1 MRLVNKLL
9 GLTQTSKKQSMAS
22 GAPALG
28 WHPMHGANIE
38 LSEDSSLASRR
49 QSFAQS
55 LVFSDR
61 PLMRGER
68 LWLRLASVSSVAWRG
83 GLRLGVTSG
92 APSTWQRP
100 ALPRYLCPDMTRDRR
115 GRTWARALPEKHCT
129 QGNVIFIQL
138 RSNGDL
144 IWGVNGKE
152 KGVLVSGVET
162 AAPVWA
168 VVDVYGSIS
177 SVELVDPR
185 RSLSDIMAGQEIREA
200 TKGNK
205 KEEGERKVI
214 HNQEILRQRLEMTR
228 AVMSQECHG
237 HNVTISDDGEVAKR
251 TETEFSHGYVFL
263 DSIMNPEETLVV
275 RILETESSYIGSLA
289 FGLTSTD
296 PRFLKSSELPE
307 DSDLLI
313 QRPEYW
319 VSSKDVLPDPQDG
332 DEVSFTVCL
341 DGAVLCS
348 VNGGPQRAL
357 FHTDI
362 SLNTRPFI
370 DIYGAAQKIQI
381 LGVKSSR
388 SSKISCTAPSS
399 PGHSHPA
406 STECVVCYETEV
418 DCVLYSCG
426 HMCMCFQ
433 CAVNQ
438 WSKAGD
444 CPMCRQP
451 IRDVIRTYRA

>member
-1 MRLVNKLL
+1 MMRLVNKLL
-9 GLTQTSKKQSMAS
+9 GLTQTKRTESA
-22 GAPALG
+22 APSLG
-28 WHPMHGANIE
+28 WHPVHGANIR
-38 LSEDSSLASRR
+38 LSEESSLACRS
-49 QSFAQS
+49 QSFAQA

-61 PLMRGER
+61 PLVRGER
-68 LWLRLASVSSVAWRG
+68 LWLRLASVCPVWRG

-92 APSTWQRP
+92 APSTWARP
-100 ALPRYLCPDMTRDRR
+100 GLPRYLCPDMTRDRR

-185 RSLSDIMAGQEIREA
+185 RSLSDIIAGQEVKEA
-200 TKGNK
+200 AKENK
-205 KEEGERKVI
+205 KDAGERKVI
-214 HNQEILRQRLEMTR
+214 HNQEILRQRREMTR
-228 AVMSQECHG
+228 AVLSQECHG
-237 HNVTISDDGEVAKR
+237 HNVSLSDDGEVARR
-251 TETEFSHGYVFL
+251 TETEFSHGFVFL
-263 DSIMNPEETLVV
+263 NSIMNPEETLVV

-289 FGLTSTD
+289 FGLTSAD

-307 DSDLLI
+307 DSDSLS

-388 SSKISCTAPSS
+388 SLKSSSQAPSS
-399 PGHSHPA
+399 PSHSHTA
-406 STECVVCYETEV
+406 STECVVCYESEV

-438 WSKAGD
+438 WSRAGE
-444 CPMCRQP
+444 CPVCRQP
-451 IRDVIRTYRA
+451 IRDVIRTYKA

>member
-9 GLTQTSKKQSMAS
+9 GLSQHDKKCSVART
-22 GAPALG
+22 APALS
-28 WHPMHGANIE
+28 WHPVHGDNIS
-38 LSEDSSLASRR
+38 LSEDSGSASRR

-68 LWLRLASVSSVAWRG
+68 VWLRLSSVSSVAWRG

-100 ALPRYLCPDMTRDRR
+100 SLPRYLCPDMTRDRR
-115 GRTWARALPEKHCT
+115 GRTWARALPEKYCS
-129 QGNVIFIQL
+129 QGNVIFIQV
-138 RSNGDL
+138 RSSGDL

-162 AAPVWA
+162 ATPVWA

-185 RSLSDIMAGQEIREA
+185 RSLTDIMSGQEIKE
-200 TKGNK
+200 TKENK
-205 KEEGERKVI
+205 KETGERKVI
-214 HNQEILRQRLEMTR
+214 HNQDILRQRMQMTR
-228 AVMSQECHG
+228 AVLSKECHG
-237 HNVTISDDGEVAKR
+237 QNVRLSSDGEVAKR

-263 DSIMNPEETLVV
+263 DSIMNPEETLIV
-275 RILETESSYIGSLA
+275 RILETDSSYVGSLA
-289 FGLTSTD
+289 FGLTSAD

-307 DSDLLI
+307 DSDILS

-332 DEVSFTVCL
+332 DEVSLTVSL
-341 DGAVLCS
+341 DGAVICS
-348 VNGGPQRAL
+348 VNGGPQRVL

-370 DIYGAAQKIQI
+370 DIFGATQKIQI
-381 LGVKSSR
+381 LGIKSYSSSQSPSR
-388 SSKISCTAPSS
+388 APSS
-399 PGHSHPA
+399 PSN
-406 STECVVCYETEV
+406 SLTTTECVVCCESEV

-433 CAVNQ
+433 CAVHQ
-438 WSKAGD
+438 WSQAGE
-444 CPMCRQP
+444 CPLCRQA

>member
-9 GLTQTSKKQSMAS
+9 GLSQHDKKCSVART
-22 GAPALG
+22 APALS
-28 WHPMHGANIE
+28 WHPVHGDNIS
-38 LSEDSSLASRR
+38 LSEDSRSASRR

-68 LWLRLASVSSVAWRG
+68 VWLRLSSVSSVAWRG

-100 ALPRYLCPDMTRDRR
+100 SLPRYLCPDMTRDRR
-115 GRTWARALPEKHCT
+115 GRTWARALPEKYCS
-129 QGNVIFIQL
+129 QGNVIFIQV
-138 RSNGDL
+138 RSSGDL

-162 AAPVWA
+162 ATPVWA

-185 RSLSDIMAGQEIREA
+185 RSLTDIMSGQEIKE
-200 TKGNK
+200 TKENK
-205 KEEGERKVI
+205 KETGERKVI
-214 HNQEILRQRLEMTR
+214 HNQDILRQRMQMTR
-228 AVMSQECHG
+228 AVLSQECHG
-237 HNVTISDDGEVAKR
+237 QNVRLSSDGEVAKR

-263 DSIMNPEETLVV
+263 DSIMNPEETLII
-275 RILETESSYIGSLA
+275 RILETDSSYVGSLA
-289 FGLTSTD
+289 FGLTSAD

-307 DSDLLI
+307 DSDILS

-332 DEVSFTVCL
+332 DEVSLTVSL
-341 DGAVLCS
+341 DGAVHCS
-348 VNGGPQRAL
+348 VNGGPQRVL

-370 DIYGAAQKIQI
+370 DIFGATQKIQI
-381 LGVKSSR
+381 LGIKSYSSSQSPSR
-388 SSKISCTAPSS
+388 APSCPS
-399 PGHSHPA
+399 ISLA
-406 STECVVCYETEV
+406 TTECVVCCESEV

-438 WSKAGD
+438 WAKAGE
-444 CPMCRQP
+444 CPICRQP
-451 IRDVIRTYRA
+451 IKDVIRTYRA

>member
-9 GLTQTSKKQSMAS
+9 GLSQHDKKCSVART
-22 GAPALG
+22 APALS
-28 WHPMHGANIE
+28 WHPVHGDNIS
-38 LSEDSSLASRR
+38 LSEDSRSASRR

-68 LWLRLASVSSVAWRG
+68 VWLRLSSVSSVAWRG

-100 ALPRYLCPDMTRDRR
+100 SLPRYLCPDMTRDRR
-115 GRTWARALPEKHCT
+115 GRTWARALPEKYCS
-129 QGNVIFIQL
+129 QGNVIFIQV
-138 RSNGDL
+138 RSSGDL

-162 AAPVWA
+162 ATPVWA

-185 RSLSDIMAGQEIREA
+185 RSLTDIMSAQEIKE
-200 TKGNK
+200 TKENK
-205 KEEGERKVI
+205 KETGERKVI
-214 HNQEILRQRLEMTR
+214 HNQDILRQRMQMTR
-228 AVMSQECHG
+228 AVLSQECHG
-237 HNVTISDDGEVAKR
+237 QNVRLSSDGEVAKR

-263 DSIMNPEETLVV
+263 DSIMNPEETLII
-275 RILETESSYIGSLA
+275 RILETDSSYVGSLA
-289 FGLTSTD
+289 FGLTSAD

-307 DSDLLI
+307 DSDILS

-332 DEVSFTVCL
+332 DEVSLSVSL
-341 DGAVLCS
+341 DGAVHCS
-348 VNGGPQRAL
+348 VNGGPQRVL

-370 DIYGAAQKIQI
+370 DIFGATQKIQI
-381 LGVKSSR
+381 LGIKSYSSSQSPSR
-388 SSKISCTAPSS
+388 APSS
-399 PGHSHPA
+399 PSNSLA
-406 STECVVCYETEV
+406 TTECVVCCESEV

-438 WSKAGD
+438 WAKAGE
-444 CPMCRQP
+444 CPICRQP
-451 IRDVIRTYRA
+451 IKDVIRTYRA

>member
-1 MRLVNKLL
+1 MMRLVNKLL
-9 GLTQTSKKQSMAS
+9 GLTQTKRQTESTSPS
-22 GAPALG
+22 LG
-28 WHPMHGANIE
+28 WHPVHGANI
-38 LSEDSSLASRR
+38 LLEDSSLASRS
-49 QSFAQS
+49 QSFAQA

-61 PLMRGER
+61 PLIKGER
-68 LWLRLASVSSVAWRG
+68 LWLRLASVSSVSWRG

-92 APSTWQRP
+92 APSTWARP
-100 ALPRYLCPDMTRDRR
+100 QLPRYLCPDMTRDKR
-115 GRTWARALPEKHCT
+115 GRTWARALPQKHCI

-144 IWGVNGKE
+144 IWGLNGKE

-168 VVDVYGSIS
+168 VVDVYGSVS

-185 RSLSDIMAGQEIREA
+185 RSLSDIMTGQEIKEA
-200 TKGNK
+200 VKENK
-205 KEEGERKVI
+205 KEAGERKVI
-214 HNQEILRQRLEMTR
+214 HNQEILRQRLAMSR
-228 AVMSQECHG
+228 AVLSQECHG
-237 HNVTISDDGEVAKR
+237 HNVSLSEDGEVATR
-251 TETEFSHGYVFL
+251 TDTEFSHGYVFL

-289 FGLTSTD
+289 FGLTSAD

-307 DSDLLI
+307 DSDILS

-332 DEVSFTVCL
+332 DEVSFTICL

-370 DIYGAAQKIQI
+370 DIYGVAQKIQI
-381 LGVKSSR
+381 LGVKSSP
-388 SSKISCTAPSS
+388 SSKSASQAPSS
-399 PGHSHPA
+399 PSHTA
-406 STECVVCYETEV
+406 STECVICYESEV
-418 DCVLYSCG
+418 DCVIYSCG
-426 HMCMCFQ
+426 HMCLCFQ

-438 WSKAGD
+438 WSRAGE
-444 CPMCRQP
+444 CPVCRQP

>member
-1 MRLVNKLL
+1 MMRLVSKLL
-9 GLTQTSKKQSMAS
+9 GLTQTKRTESA
-22 GAPALG
+22 APSLG
-28 WHPMHGANIE
+28 WHPVHGANIR
-38 LSEDSSLASRR
+38 LSEESSLACRS
-49 QSFAQS
+49 QSFAQA

-61 PLMRGER
+61 PLVRGER
-68 LWLRLASVSSVAWRG
+68 LWLRLASVCPVWRG

-92 APSTWQRP
+92 APSTWARP
-100 ALPRYLCPDMTRDRR
+100 GLPRYLCPDMTRDRR

-185 RSLSDIMAGQEIREA
+185 RSLSDIIAGQEVKEA
-200 TKGNK
+200 AKENK
-205 KEEGERKVI
+205 KDAGERKVI
-214 HNQEILRQRLEMTR
+214 HNQEILRQRREMTR
-228 AVMSQECHG
+228 AVLSQECHG
-237 HNVTISDDGEVAKR
+237 HNVSLSDDGEVARR
-251 TETEFSHGYVFL
+251 TETEFSHGFVFL
-263 DSIMNPEETLVV
+263 NSIMNPEETLVV

-289 FGLTSTD
+289 FGLTSAD

-307 DSDLLI
+307 DSDSLSR
-313 QRPEYW
+313 RPEYW

-370 DIYGAAQKIQI
+370 DIYGAAQKIQT
-381 LGVKSSR
+381 LGVKFPA
-388 SSKISCTAPSS
+388 SSKSASQAPSS
-399 PGHSHPA
+399 PSHTA
-406 STECVVCYETEV
+406 STECVICYESEV

-433 CAVNQ
+433 CAVHQ
-438 WSKAGD
+438 WSQAGD
-444 CPMCRQP
+444 CPICRQP

>member
-1 MRLVNKLL
+1 MRLVSKLL
-9 GLTQTSKKQSMAS
+9 GLTQTKRTESV
-22 GAPALG
+22 APSLG
-28 WHPMHGANIE
+28 WHPVHGANIR
-38 LSEDSSLASRR
+38 LSEDRSLACRS
-49 QSFAQS
+49 QSFAQA

-61 PLMRGER
+61 PLVRGER
-68 LWLRLASVSSVAWRG
+68 LWLRLASVCPVWRG

-92 APSTWQRP
+92 APSTWARP
-100 ALPRYLCPDMTRDRR
+100 GLPRYLCPDMTRDRR
-115 GRTWARALPEKHCT
+115 GRTWARALPSKHCT

-185 RSLSDIMAGQEIREA
+185 RSLSDIMAGQEVKED
-200 TKGNK
+200 KENK
-205 KEEGERKVI
+205 KEAGERKVI
-214 HNQEILRQRLEMTR
+214 HNQEILRQRREMTR
-228 AVMSQECHG
+228 AVLSQECHG
-237 HNVTISDDGEVAKR
+237 HNVSLSDDGEVARR
-251 TETEFSHGYVFL
+251 TDTEFSHGYVFL

-275 RILETESSYIGSLA
+275 RILETESSYMGSLA
-289 FGLTSTD
+289 FGLTSAD

-307 DSDLLI
+307 DSDSLS

-381 LGVKSSR
+381 LGVKSSA
-388 SSKISCTAPSS
+388 SSKSASQAPSS
-399 PGHSHPA
+399 PSHSHS
-406 STECVVCYETEV
+406 STECVVCYESEV
-418 DCVLYSCG
+418 DCVIYSCG
-426 HMCMCFQ
+426 HMCLCFQ
-433 CAVNQ
+433 CAVHQ
-438 WSKAGD
+438 WSQAGD
-444 CPMCRQP
+444 CPICRQP